1 MWAAAVLRSDLAP
14 ARKNVAMALSLHMK
28 QDSLEAWPSMG
39 TLAAES
45 GVWPSTVQLAIKA
58 LVEKGL
64 LEVSGGKRYQ
74 EPNGSW
80 RQEHNVY
87 RGLIPEDAEGASTRP
102 KGRVPKSR
110 PGTEDRIPKPGTEI
124 IGKELK
130 GNGGSPKGDPLKT
143 LLHTEDEIAAGP
155 FEPSGLE
162 RKNTGGNEAAPGTAT
177 TESMYAPLPTET
189 DAAEPAL
196 DYLTVKHWCDELI
209 ERARRL
215 PAVMQDELRNSW
227 PTAVF
232 SLHRTE
238 RHNAETLSAL
248 DALVSGLE
256 ARTGRPKGDC
266 EVNPST
272 QIRPGGTDRTG
283 VAPPVSLADHDTG
296 NGDVTDHMLPID
308 SRTLDDAQLQALM
321 GEEAGG
327 EPRGVLL
334 IDDWDEAQRVKRLA
348 LNVGYRYPELKEW
361 QLIWGDCLTPP
372 PRALNVDDLDDTA
385 LHALLCALFADEM
398 PENPAVLVIRDKDE
412 LWRLHSAVL
421 AAGGDI
427 EYGEA
432 SSERLRLVA
441 VHYLGEVMALVL

>member
-1 MWAAAVLRSDLAP
+1 
-14 ARKNVAMALSLHMK
+14 
-28 QDSLEAWPSMG
+28 
-39 TLAAES
+39 
-45 GVWPSTVQLAIKA
+45 
-58 LVEKGL
+58 
-64 LEVSGGKRYQ
+64 
-74 EPNGSW
+74 
-80 RQEHNVY
+80 
-87 RGLIPEDAEGASTRP
+87 
-102 KGRVPKSR
+102 
-110 PGTEDRIPKPGTEI
+110 
-124 IGKELK
+124 
-130 GNGGSPKGDPLKT
+130 
-143 LLHTEDEIAAGP
+143 
-155 FEPSGLE
+155 
-162 RKNTGGNEAAPGTAT
+162 
-177 TESMYAPLPTET
+177 
-189 DAAEPAL
+189 
-196 DYLTVKHWCDELI
+196 
-209 ERARRL
+209 
-215 PAVMQDELRNSW
+215 
-227 PTAVF
+227 
-232 SLHRTE
+232 
-238 RHNAETLSAL
+238 
-248 DALVSGLE
+248 
-256 ARTGRPKGDC
+256 
-266 EVNPST
+266 
-272 QIRPGGTDRTG
+272 
-283 VAPPVSLADHDTG
+283 
-296 NGDVTDHMLPID
+296 MLPID